1 MRKLTKYAVGAAG
14 KCLDLNMV
22 LMPLYYVIFWYK
34 LHNPGD
40 TFVASHSVHRPVQ
53 DAAGKPIAFPGVIS
67 DFLFTL
73 CFFEPRRR
81 KLLATSCELRAASNF
96 RCAFEFILFSRK
108 LLCLC
113 ESILSMWF
121 KKKSCR

>member
-1 MRKLTKYAVGAAG
+1 MRKLTKYAVGAVG
-14 KCLDLNMV
+14 KCLDIRMV
-22 LMPLYYVIFWYK
+22 MLSLQSNLFWYK

-40 TFVASHSVHRPVQ
+40 TFVASHSVHRPVK

-81 KLLATSCELRAASNF
+81 KGTKEHEVF
-96 RCAFEFILFSRK
+96 
-108 LLCLC
+108 
-113 ESILSMWF
+113 
-121 KKKSCR
+121 